1 MESLTPKN
9 HLEEVALFRY
19 ALIGELARRS
29 LEHGECAEE
38 LRRISTQRVRP
49 PGSDTT
55 RCYAVPTLERWL
67 YACREGGL
75 PALTPKGRGDRGRG
89 RHFDPVLKELLCDIR
104 REHPDV
110 SVTLMLRTLRADGR
124 IGPEVKECTVRR
136 MLCEQGLPR
145 MAPAEAQGPRA
156 RLRWQAERPNA
167 LWHGDVCHG
176 PTLTF
181 DGRRTHVR
189 VHAMLDDAS
198 RAIVGLC
205 VAADERE
212 ETMLKLFARAVMEH
226 GRPDV
231 LYLDNGA
238 TYRGIAL
245 STACSRLGTGLRHA
259 KPYDAAARGKME
271 RFWRRMRENVLDH
284 IGAVASLA
292 DIEGK
297 IRTWLAR
304 FYQCA
309 PHAGLLGRAPAVVF
323 AEGETRRVSEAEL
336 RAALTLRVRRRVRR
350 DSTVSID
357 GTTYEVPLGYLA
369 GQVVTVATSL
379 FDATDP
385 VVELDGKRIP
395 LAMVDPI
402 ANGKRRRPARTP
414 APERAGGPVDFDP
427 GRAVTPDDQEDFD
440 DNLFLHFRLRPP
452 SGPLLQ
458 GDRRRRSV
466 ASREQTER
474 RRVRRGGAVR
484 AAERAPAGRAWRGQ
498 DVRPAR
504 PTQARARGGLPPHVL
519 PQWQPRSARLLSA
532 PLPYARSSSVVDG
545 RQPLPRRRDLRERSA
560 TRQDPSGLP
569 DR

>member
-271 RFWRRMRENVLDH
+271 TL
-284 IGAVASLA
+284 L
-292 DIEGK
+292 
-297 IRTWLAR
+297 
-304 FYQCA
+304 A
-309 PHAGLLGRAPAVVF
+309 PHAGERPRPHRRRRLPRRHRGEDPHVARALLPVRPA
-323 AEGETRRVSEAEL
+323 R
-336 RAALTLRVRRRVRR
+336 RAARSRSRRRLRRRRNEARVRGGAPRRSHPAGAATRTSR
-350 DSTVSID
+350 QHRIASTA
-357 GTTYEVPLGYLA
+357 TTYEVPLGYLA

-379 FDATDP
+379 FDG
-385 VVELDGKRIP
+385 DG
-395 LAMVDPI
+395 
-402 ANGKRRRPARTP
+402 
-414 APERAGGPVDFDP
+414 
-427 GRAVTPDDQEDFD
+427 
-440 DNLFLHFRLRPP
+440 
-452 SGPLLQ
+452 
-458 GDRRRRSV
+458 
-466 ASREQTER
+466 
-474 RRVRRGGAVR
+474 
-484 AAERAPAGRAWRGQ
+484 
-498 DVRPAR
+498 
-504 PTQARARGGLPPHVL
+504 
-519 PQWQPRSARLLSA
+519 
-532 PLPYARSSSVVDG
+532 
-545 RQPLPRRRDLRERSA
+545 PRRRARRKTHPLGDGGPDRERKA
-560 TRQDPSGLP
+560 PPSRSHTGAGARRWPRRL
-569 DR
+569 